1 MNMDA
6 KNQYF
11 KEIRI
16 RYITAEKSE
25 KSSILNEFCIKCLYN
40 RKYAI
45 RLLHKGHK
53 PPSKRKRK
61 GRHSKYHSENIINF
75 LKHLWVATNN
85 ICSSRL
91 KVVIPTWLPFYQKP
105 LSRSDKE
112 LLLNISSRTIDRL
125 LKPLRTSHGKLG
137 LSTTRPGSLLKKH
150 IPIKTNQWNEFRPGF
165 IEADTVAHCGNS
177 VSGQFVY
184 TLNIVDIATG
194 WTEARALWGKG
205 QTGVFNALNSIKSS
219 LPFEI
224 LGFDSDNGSEF
235 INHYLFSFF
244 LHQKINFTRSR
255 EYYKNDNAHIEQ
267 KNWTNIRQYLGY
279 LRFDNPDILPL
290 LQDLFINE
298 WPLFFNFFIP
308 SVKIISK
315 ERVGAKLIKK
325 HDPPKSPFQRLLD
338 SEFVSASTKNDLS
351 DKFVTLNPFLLQS
364 QIVRK
369 INAILSLANTGT
381 TSL

>member
-1 MNMDA
+1 MNMNA
-6 KNQYF
+6 KNQYL

-16 RYITAEKSE
+16 RYITADKPEKI
-25 KSSILNEFCIKCLYN
+25 SILNEFCLNCSYN

-45 RLLHKGHK
+45 RLLHKGHIS
-53 PPSKRKRK
+53 PTKRKRM
-61 GRHSKYHSENIINF
+61 GRHTKYHSENIVDF
-75 LKHLWVATNN
+75 LKCIWITTNT

-91 KVVIPTWLPFYQKP
+91 KAVIPTWLPFYDKS
-105 LSRSDKE
+105 LSRTDKE
-112 LLLNISSRTIDRL
+112 LLLNISPRTIDRL
-125 LKPLRTSHGKLG
+125 LKPLRTCHGKLG

-177 VSGQFVY
+177 GSGQFVH

-219 LPFEI
+219 LPFNI

-235 INHYLFSFF
+235 INYYLFSFF
-244 LHQKINFTRSR
+244 LHQKISFTRSR

-279 LRFDNPDILPL
+279 LRFDNSEILPL
-290 LQDLFINE
+290 LNDLYLNE

-308 SVKIISK
+308 SVKIIKK
-315 ERVGAKLIKK
+315 ERVGAKLVKK

-338 SEFVSASTKNDLS
+338 SEHVNNKTKRELS
-351 DKFVTLNPFLLQS
+351 DKFATLNPFLLQKE
-364 QIVRK
+364 ILKK
-369 INAILSLANTGT
+369 ISAILSLAQTRIT
-381 TSL
+381 QT